1 MNLYQM
7 EVQEYL
13 QMYNNIIQPINYN
26 INFML
31 GQLTMNLIPVV
42 ITDILSYLKHLNKL
56 QNKCEKIYGKKEC
69 IIPSILYN
77 NNQNIQIKK

>member
-1 MNLYQM
+1 
-7 EVQEYL
+7 
-13 QMYNNIIQPINYN
+13 
-26 INFML
+26 ML

-56 QNKCEKIYGKKEC
+56 QNKCERIYGKKEC

-77 NNQNIQIKK
+77 TIRISK